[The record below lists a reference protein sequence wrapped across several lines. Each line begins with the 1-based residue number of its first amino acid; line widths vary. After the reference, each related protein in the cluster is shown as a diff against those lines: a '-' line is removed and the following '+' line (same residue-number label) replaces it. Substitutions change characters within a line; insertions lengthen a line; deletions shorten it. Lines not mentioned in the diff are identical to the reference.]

1 MIKIILIIIIMLVA
15 LWNGTIEYIDKHI
28 DEKYDKTVYNSKDKI
43 WIARGLYNNRD
54 EEDSVTSTK
63 RAFDKGATGVEIDFY
78 YDTKMDKFIV
88 DHDKPKKDKDGNL
101 IYLKKDGKLLTLEE
115 LFLKTGKGHY
125 FYLDYKNL
133 DRITFDQ
140 TKKAIERLEKITK
153 FDNIKQRVYIEGSNP
168 FKVEQYTNAG
178 FKTLLGIHPLPESN
192 PFSSIVINGYKIA
205 YYFRNI
211 TALAMGYGTKENP
224 IYGEKT
230 EKLLKG
236 IPLFLFHTPMDE
248 KFLRKLVEKKDVK
261 QILPGSGVSIDR
273 TYIRQK

>member
-1 MIKIILIIIIMLVA
+1 MKKIILSIIIILVA
-15 LWNGTIEYIDKHI
+15 LWNGTIYYIDNHI
-28 DEKYDKTVYNSKDKI
+28 DQRYDKTVYNLKDKI
-43 WIARGLYNNRD
+43 WIARGLYNTRD
-54 EEDSVTSTK
+54 EEDSITSTK
-63 RAFDKGATGVEIDFY
+63 RAFDKGSLGVEIDFY
-78 YDTKMDKFIV
+78 YDPDMDRFIV
-88 DHDKPKKDKDGNL
+88 AHDKPQKDSNGKL
-101 IYLKKDGKLLTLEE
+101 IYQKKDGKLLTLEE
-115 LFLKTGKGHY
+115 LFLETGKDHY

-133 DRITFDQ
+133 DRITEDQ
-140 TKKAIERLEKITK
+140 TKKAIKRLEKISK

-168 FKVEQYTNAG
+168 LRVEQYTNAG

-192 PFSSIVINGYKIA
+192 PLSSIVINGYKIA

-236 IPLFLFHTPMDE
+236 IPIFLFHTPMDE
-248 KFLRKLVEKKDVK
+248 DFLRKLVEKEDVK